1 MRNPTLSQVL
11 HLLVGLN
18 EHWRFNFGAAQL
30 EVAAAS
36 EEVK

>member
-1 MRNPTLSQVL
+1 MRNPTRSERL

-18 EHWRFNFGAAQL
+18 EHWGFNLGWQSSK
-30 EVAAAS
+30 VAAAS